1 MTSNTL
7 SILPEFEVF
16 QFLIVL
22 DLFIAFN
29 LIPKKTPEVL
39 FTSYMAF
46 VLPTLYTRGSGNLTK
61 IHMTMIT
68 LIWLM
73 DIGDNNCTEL
83 KYPLVTLNS
92 FLWREFH

>member
-46 VLPTLYTRGSGNLTK
+46 VLPTLYTRGSGNLTTRCPTRPMRWTGRGGNEGGSRARWQRGRQGGK
-61 IHMTMIT
+61 
-68 LIWLM
+68 
-73 DIGDNNCTEL
+73 EVS
-83 KYPLVTLNS
+83 KVA
-92 FLWREFH
+92 R

>member
-46 VLPTLYTRGSGNLTK
+46 VLPTLYTRGSGNLT
-61 IHMTMIT
+61 IVVAAMLLTSTVTCIAT
-68 LIWLM
+68 DGRALSLM
-73 DIGDNNCTEL
+73 
-83 KYPLVTLNS
+83 
-92 FLWREFH
+92 

>member
-46 VLPTLYTRGSGNLTK
+46 VLPTLYTRGSGNLTSWRVAAENAVGK
-61 IHMTMIT
+61 PFVRS
-68 LIWLM
+68 L
-73 DIGDNNCTEL
+73 DRA
-83 KYPLVTLNS
+83 PLV
-92 FLWREFH
+92 EQ

>member
-46 VLPTLYTRGSGNLTK
+46 VLPTLYTRGSGLTTQKHKNQTIPTPKSESLVTK
-61 IHMTMIT
+61 IPGT
-68 LIWLM
+68 L
-73 DIGDNNCTEL
+73 
-83 KYPLVTLNS
+83 
-92 FLWREFH
+92 

>member
-46 VLPTLYTRGSGNLTK
+46 VLPTLYTRGSGNLTRYHLS
-61 IHMTMIT
+61 I
-68 LIWLM
+68 LS
-73 DIGDNNCTEL
+73 L
-83 KYPLVTLNS
+83 KL
-92 FLWREFH
+92 